1 MPLPKSGAN
10 EKTRH
15 LKTRRGYKGKFKV
28 EKELTV
34 VNNNCNGIMSKLA
47 SLSYLISELKPSI
60 ITLQETKLKQP
71 GKLRSKGL
79 KDYVIFELCRKNSQ
93 GGGLATVV
101 EKSLNPVFIS
111 EGDDKEEILV
121 VQIHVNN
128 VALRIFNLYGPQE
141 TEGEKKHLFWSRS
154 FALMAICIAETK

>member
-10 EKTRH
+10 EKTRR

-47 SLSYLISELKPSI
+47 SLSYIISELKPSI

-71 GKLRSKGL
+71 GKLRSKML
-79 KDYVIFELCRKNSQ
+79 KDYVVFELCRKN
-93 GGGLATVV
+93 
-101 EKSLNPVFIS
+101 
-111 EGDDKEEILV
+111 
-121 VQIHVNN
+121 
-128 VALRIFNLYGPQE
+128 
-141 TEGEKKHLFWSRS
+141 
-154 FALMAICIAETK
+154 